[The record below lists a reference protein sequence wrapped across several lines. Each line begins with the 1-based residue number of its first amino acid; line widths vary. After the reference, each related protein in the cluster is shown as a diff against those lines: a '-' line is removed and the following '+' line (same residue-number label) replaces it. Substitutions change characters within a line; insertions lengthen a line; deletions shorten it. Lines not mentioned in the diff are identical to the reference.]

1 MTTLL
6 LIRHGQSEANKLGV
20 FAGHFDAP
28 LLPLGVEQAKKTGEF
43 IAANYQVD
51 KVYASDL
58 KRAYVTGSCIAEC
71 CNASIVAE
79 RNLREISAGKWEA
92 CAFDDLVELYAD
104 DYDVWLQDIGN
115 ARCTGGESVAE
126 LGERVLQALTTIA
139 KVNDCKT
146 VAIAT
151 HATPIRAMQSYVQY
165 GGFGAMKD
173 IPWVTNASVSVLSFD
188 DGKWSFLALGIDSHL
203 GEIKSSLPTNV

>member
-28 LLPLGVEQAKKTGEF
+28 LLPLGIEQAKKTAAY
-43 IAANYQVD
+43 IAENYKVD

-58 KRAYVTGSCIAEC
+58 KRAYVTGSCIADSC
-71 CNASIVAE
+71 KAPIKADC
-79 RNLREISAGKWEA
+79 NLREIGAGKWEA
-92 CAFDDLVELYAD
+92 CPFAELIKLYAS
-104 DYDVWLQDIGN
+104 DYDVWLHDIGN

-126 LGERVLQALTTIA
+126 LGERVLRALTSIA
-139 KVNDCKT
+139 KANDGKT

-151 HATPIRAMQSYVQY
+151 HATPIRAMQSFVHYA
-165 GGFGAMKD
+165 GFKAMKH
-173 IPWVTNASVSVLSFD
+173 IPWVSNASVSVLSFD
-188 DGKWSFLALGIDSHL
+188 DGKWRFIAEGIDAHL
-203 GEIKSSLPTNV
+203 GDIKSSLPANV

>member
-43 IAANYQVD
+43 IASNYKVD

-58 KRAYVTGSCIAEC
+58 KRAYVTGSCIADAC
-71 CNASIVAE
+71 KASITSE
-79 RNLREISAGKWEA
+79 RKLREISAGKWEA
-92 CAFDDLVELYAD
+92 CAFADLMQLYAD
-104 DYDVWLQDIGN
+104 DYDIWLHDIGN
-115 ARCTGGESVAE
+115 ARCTDGESVIE
-126 LGERVLQALTTIA
+126 LGERVLQALTDIA
-139 KVNDCKT
+139 KANDGKT

-151 HATPIRAMQSYVQY
+151 HATPIRAMQSFVQ
-165 GGFGAMKD
+165 FGSFDAMKA

-188 DGKWSFLALGIDSHL
+188 DGKWNFLDVAIDSHL
-203 GEIKSSLPTNV
+203 GDIKSSLPANV